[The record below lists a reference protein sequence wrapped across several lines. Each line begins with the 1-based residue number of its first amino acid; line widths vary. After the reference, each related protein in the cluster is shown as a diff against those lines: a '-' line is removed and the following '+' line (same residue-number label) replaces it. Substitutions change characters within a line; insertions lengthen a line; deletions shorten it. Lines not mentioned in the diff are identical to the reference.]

1 MPMRECRSDD
11 PARDSYW
18 EDGMKRF
25 EPVSVE
31 DVGRGMRQLRDE
43 YTHTAGRSLAS
54 QLESEIKSSLDA
66 RMPHGWSL
74 DDARAR
80 CQRVTY
86 RSEPDWEYFHFDG
99 EPMFKIGP
107 VTSETRTEN
116 DSYIMTV
123 KRDVVR
129 FR

>member
-1 MPMRECRSDD
+1 MSDF
-11 PARDSYW
+11 
-18 EDGMKRF
+18 K
-25 EPVSVE
+25 PVSVE
-31 DVGRGMRQLRDE
+31 DVGRGMRLLRDE
-43 YTHTAGRSLAS
+43 YTQKAGHSLAS
-54 QLESEIKSSLDA
+54 QLESELKSSLDA
-66 RMPHGWSL
+66 RLPNGWSM
-74 DDARAR
+74 DDVRDR
-80 CQRVTY
+80 CRRVVY
-86 RSEPDWEYFHFDG
+86 RSEPDWEYFQFDG